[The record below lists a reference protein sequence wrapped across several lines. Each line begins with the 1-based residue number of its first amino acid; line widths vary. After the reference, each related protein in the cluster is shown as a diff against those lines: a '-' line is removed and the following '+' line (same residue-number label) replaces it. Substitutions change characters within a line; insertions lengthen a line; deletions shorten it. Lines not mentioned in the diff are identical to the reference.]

1 MVKPEEI
8 RDRQKLANLI
18 SQWNSEHYDLFE
30 LSPPNEVKK
39 LQSANKIVPKR
50 ACVNK
55 RIPFLVSKKFF
66 KVVTCTGKPGDKIV
80 NKFSKWPTCILRSNV

>member
-30 LSPPNEVKK
+30 LSPPNEVNMTNK
-39 LQSANKIVPKR
+39 LSVRALYLYPNIILMLFVVKFTANHLYR
-50 ACVNK
+50 
-55 RIPFLVSKKFF
+55 
-66 KVVTCTGKPGDKIV
+66 
-80 NKFSKWPTCILRSNV
+80 